1 MARTDDRAQRRPEPC
16 WVPPMTEPNRDPITI
31 VSGLP
36 RSGTSM
42 MMRMIDAGGIPVLTD
57 NVRKADQDNPRG
69 YFEFEAVKKTKQDAS
84 WLAFAGGKVVKMVYR
99 LLYDLP
105 ADRQYRVVFMQRD
118 LREVVASQDVML
130 SRRQRPADNLS
141 PEKLIGLFE
150 QQLEEFDQWVG
161 KRPNFKILYVSY
173 NEVLRDPRPAVTAVN
188 EFLGGDLDV
197 EAMAG
202 VVEPVLHRQRSEPQ
216 E

>member
-1 MARTDDRAQRRPEPC
+1 ML
-16 WVPPMTEPNRDPITI
+16 PMTDPKSDMITI

-42 MMRMIDAGGIPVLTD
+42 VMRMIDAGGIPALTD
-57 NVRKADQDNPRG
+57 NIRKADQDNPRG

-84 WLAFAGGKVVKMVYR
+84 WLASAGGKVVKMVYR

-105 ADRQYRVVFMQRD
+105 ADHRYRVVFTQRN

-130 SRRQRPADNLS
+130 GRRGRQADDLS

-150 QQLEEFDQWVG
+150 QQLREFDEWVR
-161 KRPNFKILYVSY
+161 KQPNFKILYVSY
-173 NEVLRDPRPAVTAVN
+173 NEALRDPRPAVTAVN
-188 EFLGGDLDV
+188 KFLGGDLDV
-197 EAMAG
+197 EAMAA
-202 VVEPVLHRQRSEPQ
+202 VVEPALYRQRSESA